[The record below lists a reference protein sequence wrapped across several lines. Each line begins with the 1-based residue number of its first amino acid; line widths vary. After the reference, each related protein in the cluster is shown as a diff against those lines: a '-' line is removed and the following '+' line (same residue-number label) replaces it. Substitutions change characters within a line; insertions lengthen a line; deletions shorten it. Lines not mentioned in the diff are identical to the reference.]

1 MSDETLERLTE
12 EVVRE
17 RTPIP
22 GVPNNLEALL
32 AAAKDA
38 PLYYDDDPDNRAI
51 KARQRLAALAPA
63 LAQEVLD
70 QREVGEALAKALQEE
85 HARTESM
92 CCDVCA
98 AKVRN
103 GVYTKG
109 CTSCEALA
117 RWAELQPGALLPTAE
132 TEEEVRDDLIDSACR
147 CCGVGIQVVPED
159 AVDLCLACLQG
170 KGGDTNAPCKA
181 CKEPPR

>member
-51 KARQRLAALAPA
+51 KARQRLAAQAPA
-63 LAQEVLD
+63 LAQQVLD
-70 QREVGEALAKALQEE
+70 LRGAGGALAERLNLMTLSS
-85 HARTESM
+85 HFT
-92 CCDVCA
+92 D
-98 AKVRN
+98 
-103 GVYTKG
+103 
-109 CTSCEALA
+109 CEAPGDLLEFDLCLAQPCVENRIALA
-117 RWAELQPGALLPTAE
+117 RWAELEQAAPPEG
-132 TEEEVRDDLIDSACR
+132 EEGERD
-147 CCGVGIQVVPED
+147 E
-159 AVDLCLACLQG
+159 
-170 KGGDTNAPCKA
+170 
-181 CKEPPR
+181 